1 MNSNDKM
8 LYVPTIGDLDITN
21 VDNVINALEEN
32 GVRRPIDSL
41 GWRDKYPYHP
51 LTTFSMAHSADTLF
65 VDFFVRCNY
74 LRAVNYKPN
83 TPVYEDSCVG
93 LSLQLSED
101 SKSYISLM
109 INCIGTLSGK
119 IHSADGTTEVIPEER
134 LSAITC
140 YASCGNRPF
149 RELEGLFTWNILAE
163 IPFKFLGIESPEFPL
178 EMKGNF
184 FKCAS
189 GTSQPHFL
197 SWMPIDSPSP
207 NFELPDYFGK
217 ITLE

>member
-1 MNSNDKM
+1 MNSNNQM
-8 LYVPTIGDLDITN
+8 LYVPKIGDLDITN

-41 GWRDKYPYHP
+41 GWPDKYPYHP

-65 VDFFVRCNY
+65 IDFFVRCNY

-93 LSLQLSED
+93 LCLQSPTN

-109 INCIGTLSGK
+109 INCIGTLCGK
-119 IHSADGTTEVIPEER
+119 IHSADGTMEAIPEEL
-134 LSAITC
+134 LSTITC
-140 YASCGNRPF
+140 YASCGTRPF

-163 IPFKFLGIESPEFPL
+163 IPFKLFGMESPEFPL
-178 EMKGNF
+178 EIKGNF

-197 SWMPIDSPSP
+197 SWMPIDSPTP

-217 ITLE
+217 IIFE

>member
-93 LSLQLSED
+93 LCLQLSKD

-119 IHSADGTTEVIPEER
+119 IHSTDGTTEVIPEER

-163 IPFKFLGIESPEFPL
+163 IPFKFLGIKSPEFPI